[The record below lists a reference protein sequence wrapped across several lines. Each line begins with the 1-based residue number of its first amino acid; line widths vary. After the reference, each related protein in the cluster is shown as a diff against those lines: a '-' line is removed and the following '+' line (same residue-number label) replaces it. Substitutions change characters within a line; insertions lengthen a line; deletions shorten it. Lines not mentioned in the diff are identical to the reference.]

1 MRSMKYVVSS
11 GEMLI
16 DLTQSGRGD
25 NVVFEAH
32 PGGAPANVAVGI
44 ARLGGRSRFF
54 GKLSSDWFGDLLLQT
69 LKKNGV
75 DTGFIPER
83 SERKTAL
90 AVVSLDRSG
99 NRRFA
104 FYHDKSADT
113 ALTPGEVARGMFND
127 ASIFHFGSVSMATDP
142 PRSAMVRLVEKAKS
156 ANCLVSC
163 DLNMREDLWTEKS
176 DVDAVLKF
184 LLSNSDIF
192 KCSEEE
198 LHLLECGLKK
208 DGSRKSAGNYSD
220 RSIRRCIDELLS
232 AGPGMVAVT
241 RGRGGALIGCKN
253 SIVSVPA
260 FRVRAVDTTGAG
272 DAFTAALL
280 YRLVKDGFVTAS
292 GFRVFSEDTL
302 TEIGRFCNAAA
313 GFSCT
318 HYGGIDSL
326 PTVRE
331 VSGILKTGK

>member
-1 MRSMKYVVSS
+1 MKSMKYVVSS

-16 DLTQSGRGD
+16 DLTQSGGGGSA
-25 NVVFEAH
+25 VFEAH

-54 GKLSSDWFGDLLLQT
+54 GKLSSDWFGDLLLRT

-75 DTGFIPER
+75 DADFIPER
-83 SERKTAL
+83 SERQTAL
-90 AVVSLDRSG
+90 AVVSLDKSG

-104 FYHDKSADT
+104 FYHDRSADT
-113 ALTPGEVARGMFND
+113 RLTPGEVSGKMFDD

-142 PRSAMVRLVEKAKS
+142 PRSAMVRLVENAKS
-156 ANCLVSC
+156 AKCLVSC
-163 DLNMREDLWTEKS
+163 DLNMREDLWPEKR
-176 DVDAVLKF
+176 DIGAVLKF

-208 DGSRKSAGNYSD
+208 DGSRKSGGNYSD

-232 AGPGMVAVT
+232 AGPGMVIVT
-241 RGRGGALIGCKN
+241 RGRGGAVVGCEN

-280 YRLVKDGFVTAS
+280 YRLVRDGFTDAS
-292 GFRVFSEDTL
+292 GFSVLSESTL

-313 GFSCT
+313 GFSCM

-326 PTVRE
+326 PTIRE
-331 VSGILKTGK
+331 ISEILKTAK